1 MAVATGLASGVV
13 LRRQLEGALQAMT
26 LLQPFDPRLAGPL
39 VAGIADPQSP
49 VVVHVCADHVDEV
62 LHALAGHGIPT
73 RTIQTRLHIP
83 REATQPL
90 PGITFLAG
98 EQEFRIL
105 VFNEAQFRQR
115 LRVGDDPEPSKR
127 LGLAAVRRWLE
138 SL

>member
-1 MAVATGLASGVV
+1 MATVSGHVPGAV

-26 LLQPFDPRLAGPL
+26 LLQRFDSRLAGPL
-39 VAGIADPQSP
+39 VAGIVDAQSP
-49 VVVHVCADHVDEV
+49 VVLHVCADHVDEV
-62 LHALAGHGIPT
+62 LHALAGQGIPT

-83 REATQPL
+83 REGTRPL
-90 PGITFLAG
+90 PGIAFLAG

-115 LRVGDDPEPSKR
+115 LRVGEDPEPSKR
-127 LGLAAVRRWLE
+127 LGLAAVRRWLD

>member
-1 MAVATGLASGVV
+1 MAIATGHASGAV
-13 LRRQLEGALQAMT
+13 LRRQLDGALQAMT
-26 LLQPFDPRLAGPL
+26 LLQRFDPRLAGPL
-39 VAGIADPQSP
+39 VAGIVDAQSP

-62 LHALAGHGIPT
+62 LHALADHGVPT

-83 REATQPL
+83 REGAQPL
-90 PGITFLAG
+90 PGIAFLAG

-127 LGLAAVRRWLE
+127 LGLAAVRRWLD